1 MMWFANMK
9 TGTKLISSFT
19 VLAVIVAVVGLFG
32 LSNLSKINESL
43 DDMYKNQLVAVQS
56 LEEIDGAIQEARH
69 ELRKIYMVDQ
79 KDRAGVRDG
88 GLKLIEEAEKQLSTF
103 KQTELSAAS
112 TTELPALE
120 RALAEYRDAYQK
132 ASQEG
137 INNNLERM
145 VEMMNDGG
153 EINST
158 RTKLTDAL
166 DKLLKVNNDE
176 ALLARNDGQDM
187 YTRSR
192 DLTIGVIVGAVLLS
206 VLLGVIISRA
216 ISNPLKKV
224 MVIVSDVAGGDLRR
238 TSDIKSKDEIGQ
250 LAQAVDSMVL
260 SLRGI
265 VGSILGNAQSVAASA
280 QQISASSEEI
290 AGGSANQAEAAQ
302 TISELFKELSA
313 AIHSVAA
320 NTEQTSELAE
330 ESIRLAM
337 EGKDVIQSSMTSMEA
352 VSTQMAKLEDDS
364 HKIGEILDVIEDIA
378 DQTNLLALNAAIEAA
393 RAGDQGRGFAV
404 VADEVRKLAER
415 SREATKQIT
424 GIIRIMQDNTRQSVA
439 TVQESG
445 NFSKQSGNSFH
456 HISKMVNDAG
466 SKISEIAAAS
476 EEQAAQSAN
485 VLNAVENISAATEEG
500 AAASQEMAATAQSLS
515 LLADELQKAV
525 VWFKMPA

>member
-9 TGTKLISSFT
+9 TGTKLISSFA
-19 VLAVIVAVVGLFG
+19 VLAVIVAVVGFFG
-32 LSNLSKINESL
+32 LMNLGKINDSL

-56 LEEIDGAIQEARH
+56 LEKINSEVQEARFD
-69 ELRKIYMVDQ
+69 LRKIYMSEKSERVKV
-79 KDRAGVRDG
+79 KDDG
-88 GLKLIEEAEKQLSTF
+88 LEALDEAEKFLQTF
-103 KQTELSAAS
+103 EQTELTEGSS
-112 TTELPALE
+112 NELPFLKK
-120 RALAEYRDAYQK
+120 ALAEYRNIYVLTA
-132 ASQEG
+132 QEG
-137 INNNLERM
+137 INDNLEKMKGMIETDVIAARK
-145 VEMMNDGG
+145 
-153 EINST
+153 T
-158 RTKLTDAL
+158 LTGSL
-166 DKLLKVNNDE
+166 DKLIKVNTDE
-176 ALLARNDGQDM
+176 AIKAKNDGRDL

-192 DLTIGVIVGAVLLS
+192 NLTLGVIIGALLLS
-206 VLLGVIISRA
+206 VLMGFVISRA

-224 MVIVSDVAGGDLRR
+224 MVIVGDVAGGDLSR
-238 TSDIKSKDEIGQ
+238 TSDIKTKDEIGQ

-260 SLRGI
+260 NLRGI
-265 VGSILGNAQSVAASA
+265 VGSILSNAQNVAASA

-337 EGKDVIQSSMTSMEA
+337 EGRDVIQSSMTSMEA

-415 SREATKQIT
+415 SRDATKQIT

-466 SKISEIAAAS
+466 AKISEIAAAS

-525 VWFKMPA
+525 IWFKMPA

>member
-9 TGTKLISSFT
+9 TGTKLISSFA

-32 LSNLSKINESL
+32 LMNLSKINDSL

-56 LEEIDGAIQEARH
+56 LEEIDAAVQEARH
-69 ELRKIYMVDQ
+69 ELRKVYMVEQ
-79 KDRAGVRDG
+79 KERAAVSDG
-88 GLKLIEEAEKQLSTF
+88 GLKLLEEAGKQLATF
-103 KQTELSAAS
+103 KQTELSQAS
-112 TTELPALE
+112 TAELPNLE
-120 RALAEYRDAYQK
+120 KALADYRKSYEE
-132 ASQEG
+132 ASQHG
-137 INNNLERM
+137 INNNLERLL
-145 VEMMNDGG
+145 EMLNGG
-153 EINST
+153 EINIT
-158 RTKLTDAL
+158 RTKLTDSL
-166 DKLLKVNNDE
+166 DKLLKINNDE
-176 ALLARNDGQDM
+176 ALHARNDGKDL

-192 DLTIGVIVGAVLLS
+192 NLTVGVIIGAVLLS
-206 VLLGVIISRA
+206 GLLGWVISRA

-224 MVIVSDVAGGDLRR
+224 MVIVGDVAGGDLSR
-238 TSDIKSKDEIGQ
+238 TSDIKTKDEIGQ

-260 SLRGI
+260 NLRGI
-265 VGSILGNAQSVAASA
+265 VGSILANAQNVAASA

-337 EGKDVIQSSMTSMEA
+337 EGRDVIQSSMTSMEA

-415 SREATKQIT
+415 SRDATKQIT

-466 SKISEIAAAS
+466 AKISEIAAAS

-525 VWFKMPA
+525 IWFKMPA

>member
-9 TGTKLISSFT
+9 TGTKLISSFS

-32 LSNLSKINESL
+32 LMNLSKINESL
-43 DDMYKNQLVAVQS
+43 DDMYMNQLMAVQS
-56 LEEIDGAIQEARH
+56 LEQIDGAIQEARH
-69 ELRKIYMVDQ
+69 ELRKIYMVTE
-79 KDRAGVRDG
+79 KERAGVRDG
-88 GLKLIEEAEKQLSTF
+88 ALKLLDDADKGLQRF
-103 KQTELSAAS
+103 RQTELSAAS
-112 TTELPALE
+112 ADELPVLE
-120 RALAEYRDAYQK
+120 KALAEYRTIYLK
-132 ASQEG
+132 AAQEG
-137 INNNLERM
+137 LDNNLERM
-145 VEMMNDGG
+145 LEMIDGG
-153 EINST
+153 EIGTVRT
-158 RTKLTDAL
+158 RML
-166 DKLLKVNNDE
+166 DSLDRLRQINNNE
-176 ALLARNDGQDM
+176 AQHARNDGVEL
-187 YTRSR
+187 YTDSR
-192 DLTIGVIVGAVLLS
+192 NLTIGVIIGAVFLS
-206 VLLGVIISRA
+206 GLLGLIISRA

-224 MVIVSDVAGGDLRR
+224 MVIVGDVAGGDLRR
-238 TSDIKSKDEIGQ
+238 TSDIQSKDEIGQ

-265 VGSILGNAQSVAASA
+265 VAAILANAQNVAASA

-302 TISELFKELSA
+302 SISELFKELSA

-337 EGKDVIQSSMTSMEA
+337 EGRDVIQSSMTSMEA

-424 GIIRIMQDNTRQSVA
+424 GIIRVMQDNTRQSVA

-466 SKISEIAAAS
+466 AKISEIAAAS

-485 VLNAVENISAATEEG
+485 VLHAVENISAATEEG

-525 VWFKMPA
+525 IWFKMPAA